1 MHVSSDNLSVCLIAI
16 DFGISSPMTICKNDI
31 SAKPVAKAINFE
43 RLAVTPRNI
52 KSGSKSLE
60 KAGSPIQ
67 PKPNDASVIPN

>member
-1 MHVSSDNLSVCLIAI
+1 
-16 DFGISSPMTICKNDI
+16 MTICKNDI

-67 PKPNDASVIPN
+67 PKPSDASVIPN